1 MFLDIKYELGGK
13 RVIFYYAKEMISE
26 MILLKNTSVANV
38 LSGRNRHA
46 ILYSGYQSQKI
57 IKRKK

>member
-1 MFLDIKYELGGK
+1 MNYDVISDTVADVFLDMKYELGGK
-13 RVIFYYAKEMISE
+13 SVLFYYAKELKLE

-46 ILYSGYQSQKI
+46 ILI
-57 IKRKK
+57 